1 MVEMEQEPRPI
12 THDDLHATYVD
23 RSIRELQ
30 RAVQEEEGVLAELRR
45 GVAGAAPVTSAAAS
59 LTIMTTAYEAAAR
72 SDPFLPFADSV
83 LPALLALRKTHGVLA
98 ESQVYLESG
107 DLFKKPTPSSTTS
120 TTTAS
125 DQARRKLA
133 MDKAR
138 LDDQRALQ
146 TALETRIVALRSGLE
161 TRRTMTADEKRQEAL
176 NALHTKKRDYDRDTA
191 ALLKSLKQFIQNR
204 LGPMLAAEELGGP
217 VVGGMMDVQAD
228 DLAAGFSSQGKPR
241 KARSAQAS
249 DKASKKKEDRRQR
262 RIDEIWGPR
271 AGGGG
276 SEDGDDDN
284 GSEDGGNWDEATA
297 AAAEMQELTEELL
310 NALASAGG
318 DSSAAYVTI
327 TRESAAARF
336 LVRSKVAHFH
346 PRDATRLRLVDFG
359 RELDD

>member
-1 MVEMEQEPRPI
+1 
-12 THDDLHATYVD
+12 
-23 RSIRELQ
+23 
-30 RAVQEEEGVLAELRR
+30 
-45 GVAGAAPVTSAAAS
+45 
-59 LTIMTTAYEAAAR
+59 MTTAYEAAAR

-83 LPALLALRKTHGVLA
+83 LPALLALRKAHGVVA
-98 ESQVYLESG
+98 ESQTYLGGEGAASS
-107 DLFKKPTPSSTTS
+107 PTL
-120 TTTAS
+120 
-125 DQARRKLA
+125 DQARKRLT

-146 TALETRIVALRSGLE
+146 TALEARIVALRSGLE
-161 TRRTMTADEKRQEAL
+161 TRSTMTAEEKRQEAL
-176 NALHTKKRDYDRDTA
+176 DKLRTTKSDYDRDTA
-191 ALLKSLKQFIQNR
+191 ALLKSLKQFIQDR

-217 VVGGMMDVQAD
+217 VVGGIVDVQTD

-241 KARSAQAS
+241 KPPAG
-249 DKASKKKEDRRQR
+249 DKAGKNGKERNEDRRQQ

-276 SEDGDDDN
+276 GSGEDEEGDDE
-284 GSEDGGNWDEATA
+284 EDRSNWDEATA

-310 NALASAGG
+310 NALAGAGG

-327 TRESAAARF
+327 SRESAAARF

-346 PRDATRLRLVDFG
+346 PRDATKLRLVDFG